1 MKILYQ
7 AWIAGWFEVDSQIW
21 QIQKEIALNQLDV
34 KREECII
41 EYFEQLLSI
50 YFLLVQWNLHIQFLS
65 YLKVFKSTLKLKF
78 NSKNKQRLK
87 IGLKWA

>member
-65 YLKVFKSTLKLKF
+65 YLKIFKSTLKLKF

>member
-21 QIQKEIALNQLDV
+21 QIQKEIALNQLDI